1 MGFIGTLR
9 QMKDSPAT
17 IYAVPLAGI
26 MAGAITGR
34 LLCTLELPTRLLK
47 EIGGSFL
54 GPIISNCDNL
64 TLAGGLSGL
73 AVSTALVA
81 WRVKK
86 NKQQINTD

>member
-17 IYAVPLAGI
+17 IYAIPLFGI

-34 LLCTLELPTRLLK
+34 LLCTMELPTGLLRQ
-47 EIGGSFL
+47 IGGSFL

-73 AVSTALVA
+73 VISAALA
-81 WRVKK
+81 LWWAGKK
-86 NKQQINTD
+86 KRGV